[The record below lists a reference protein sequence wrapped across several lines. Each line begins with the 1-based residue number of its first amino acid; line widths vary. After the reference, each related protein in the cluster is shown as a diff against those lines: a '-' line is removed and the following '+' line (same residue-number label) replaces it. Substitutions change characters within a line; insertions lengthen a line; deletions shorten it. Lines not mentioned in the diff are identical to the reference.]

1 MLPGHPEV
9 LQSLLVPLDARKSQM
24 TAESCLSESDE
35 RRVCLVLVRNLRLNS
50 ELIWLP
56 TLRTWSFVGRGE
68 FLLGMKGTGWDLA
81 TLVKSELFEGVVG

>member
-1 MLPGHPEV
+1 
-9 LQSLLVPLDARKSQM
+9 M

-81 TLVKSELFEGVVG
+81 TLVKSELFEGVVSMCCGVAAREDCSDMSLNQ